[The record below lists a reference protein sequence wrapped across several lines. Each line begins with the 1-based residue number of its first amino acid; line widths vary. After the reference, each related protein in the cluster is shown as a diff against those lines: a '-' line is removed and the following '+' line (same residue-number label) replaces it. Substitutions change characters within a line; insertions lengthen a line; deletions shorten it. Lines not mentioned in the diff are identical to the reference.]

1 MGKDEGGFK
10 IMAQIE
16 LQEDRIAIE
25 LKLLRSGQY
34 TWTISGIKHGRL
46 KKDLVDAIAEIDML
60 LKQKFPEFTR
70 RGSGRVANIDDDE

>member
-1 MGKDEGGFK
+1 MP
-10 IMAQIE
+10 QIE

-34 TWTISGIKHGRL
+34 TWTISGIKHESE
-46 KKDLVDAIAEIDML
+46 KKELVDTISIIDEM

-70 RGSGRVANIDDDE
+70 RGSGRVASIDDDE